1 MHIRTLRKE
10 KSAPHNEAHPMSITY
25 GCQGSVD
32 LSGIESGGVDGA
44 IEGDT
49 SLFARPRLS

>member
-10 KSAPHNEAHPMSITY
+10 NSAPHNEAHSLSITY

-32 LSGIESGGVDGA
+32 LSGIESGGVAGA